1 MESDMHYIDFTTIV
15 NHAWAA
21 YDSSRPIKSISDISA
36 RVSTNHVYKII
47 FPEGDFVIAKL
58 SYFGKYDHFIEDH
71 SIINVLANNLNT
83 PFNHFLARSLIKGNQ
98 LFVHRYK
105 DSLIDAWVVFYNPV
119 TIDQKL
125 PARLNHTQIERLGEE
140 FAAFHK
146 ACSRVS
152 NTLPPS
158 SKTLKSDLYHL
169 LDILSTDFGQFE
181 HRLYASVIQEQCER
195 FFTNSDLLRI
205 DKLQKLPVFVDWNIG
220 NFSVTNQTSLFSRWD
235 YDWFR
240 MASRI
245 LDFYFLSRIVS
256 DAGDRT
262 VFSYNI
268 STLMEDRFMLFLK
281 AYHRVYPLT
290 ETEIRFIPEV
300 YRFFILNYVIK
311 DGRYFFH
318 EIYATKLQKEA
329 YSTYL
334 PSIEKEFNADKLL
347 RALAL

>member
-1 MESDMHYIDFTTIV
+1 
-15 NHAWAA
+15 
-21 YDSSRPIKSISDISA
+21 
-36 RVSTNHVYKII
+36 
-47 FPEGDFVIAKL
+47 
-58 SYFGKYDHFIEDH
+58 
-71 SIINVLANNLNT
+71 
-83 PFNHFLARSLIKGNQ
+83 
-98 LFVHRYK
+98 
-105 DSLIDAWVVFYNPV
+105 
-119 TIDQKL
+119 
-125 PARLNHTQIERLGEE
+125 
-140 FAAFHK
+140 
-146 ACSRVS
+146 
-152 NTLPPS
+152 
-158 SKTLKSDLYHL
+158 
-169 LDILSTDFGQFE
+169 
-181 HRLYASVIQEQCER
+181 
-195 FFTNSDLLRI
+195 
-205 DKLQKLPVFVDWNIG
+205 
-220 NFSVTNQTSLFSRWD
+220 SRWD

-268 STLMEDRFMLFLK
+268 STLMEDRFMIFLK

>member
-205 DKLQKLPVFVDWNIG
+205 
-220 NFSVTNQTSLFSRWD
+220 
-235 YDWFR
+235 
-240 MASRI
+240 
-245 LDFYFLSRIVS
+245 
-256 DAGDRT
+256 
-262 VFSYNI
+262 YNI

>member
-1 MESDMHYIDFTTIV
+1 M
-15 NHAWAA
+15 
-21 YDSSRPIKSISDISA
+21 
-36 RVSTNHVYKII
+36 
-47 FPEGDFVIAKL
+47 
-58 SYFGKYDHFIEDH
+58 
-71 SIINVLANNLNT
+71 
-83 PFNHFLARSLIKGNQ
+83 
-98 LFVHRYK
+98 
-105 DSLIDAWVVFYNPV
+105 
-119 TIDQKL
+119 
-125 PARLNHTQIERLGEE
+125 
-140 FAAFHK
+140 
-146 ACSRVS
+146 
-152 NTLPPS
+152 
-158 SKTLKSDLYHL
+158 

-268 STLMEDRFMLFLK
+268 STLMEDRFMIFLK

-311 DGRYFFH
+311 DGRYFPRNICH
-318 EIYATKLQKEA
+318 QTAERGIQ
-329 YSTYL
+329 YL
-334 PSIEKEFNADKLL
+334 LSKY
-347 RALAL
+347 